1 MPPDPTGRAG
11 ARLQHRVALVTGAG
25 RGLGAAHAR
34 ALAAAGA
41 AVVVNDTGGDVAGEH
56 PDPTVAEAVAVEI
69 RAAGGRAVADHSDVS
84 GFDGA
89 AAAVRR
95 ALDEFGRIDILVNNA
110 GIIGS
115 ARLDDLSEEDLQR
128 HLAVHVVG
136 TVGAIRAV
144 LPYMRAQGHGRIVNT
159 TSEAALSR
167 MHSSGVAY
175 SAAKAAVWGVTMA
188 AATEGAGDGVTVN
201 ALSPGALTRM
211 SRPHLEETGI
221 PPGLDLSPARVAD
234 VVVAL
239 CSDDAG
245 DVSGR
250 VVHTAG
256 GFVREYVLGR
266 TDDTDLVRRL
276 VAALPDPGGRAR
288 QP

>member
-1 MPPDPTGRAG
+1 VTAGRLDG
-11 ARLQHRVALVTGAG
+11 RVALVTGAG

-41 AVVVNDTGGDVAGEH
+41 AVVVNDSGVDTAGNH
-56 PDPTVAEAVAVEI
+56 PDPIVADAVAAEI
-69 RAAGGRAVADHSDVS
+69 RAAGGRAVADHADVS
-84 GFDGA
+84 DFAGG

-95 ALDEFGRIDILVNNA
+95 TVEQFGRIDVLVANA

-115 ARLDDLSEEDLQR
+115 ARLEELGEEELR
-128 HLAVHVVG
+128 KHLAVHVVG
-136 TVGAIRAV
+136 TVGVIKAAF
-144 LPYMRAQGHGRIVNT
+144 PQMKAQGHGRIITV

-167 MHSSGVAY
+167 LHEPGVAY
-175 SAAKAAVWGVTMA
+175 AAAKAAVWGVTTA
-188 AATEGAGDGVTVN
+188 VASEGAPYGITVT

-211 SRPHLEETGI
+211 SQPHLEAAGI
-221 PPGLDLSPARVAD
+221 PPGLDLSPARVAE

-239 CSDDAG
+239 CGEDAV
-245 DVSGR
+245 DVTGR

-266 TDDTDLVRRL
+266 TDDTDLVRSL
-276 VAALPDPGGRAR
+276 VSALADGRAP
-288 QP
+288 QS

>member
-1 MPPDPTGRAG
+1 MTSS
-11 ARLQHRVALVTGAG
+11 RLDGRVALVTGAG

-41 AVVVNDTGGDVAGEH
+41 AVVVNDTGVDTAGND
-56 PDPTVAEAVAVEI
+56 PDPAFAEGVAAEI
-69 RAAGGRAVADHSDVS
+69 RSAGGRAVADHSDVS

-89 AAAVRR
+89 AAAVGHV
-95 ALDEFGRIDILVNNA
+95 LDEYGRIDILIANA

-115 ARLDDLSEEDLQR
+115 TRLDELGEDELQR

-136 TVGAIRAV
+136 ATGAIKAAF
-144 LPYMRAQGHGRIVNT
+144 PHMRAQGYGRIVMV

-167 MHSSGVAY
+167 LHDPGAAY
-175 SAAKAAVWGVTMA
+175 AAAKAAVWGVTMA
-188 AATEGAGDGVTVN
+188 AASEGTEDGITVN

-211 SRPHLEETGI
+211 SQPHLDAAGI

-239 CSDDAG
+239 CAEDAG
-245 DVSGR
+245 DITGR

-256 GFVREYVLGR
+256 GFVREYVLDR

-276 VAALPDPGGRAR
+276 VAAIPDPAR
-288 QP
+288 PR